1 MKKIVSIGNQ
11 GFEDIRI
18 NDNFYVDKTA
28 FIKEWWE
35 ARDIVTLI
43 TRPRRFGK
51 TLNMDMLKCF
61 FSNKYAGRQDL
72 FEGLSIWEEEK
83 YRKLQ
88 GEYPVV
94 SLSFAD
100 VKQTNY
106 IDAVKMIKFI
116 ISDAFREY
124 RDIMQSDRFTETD
137 RQRFEMVNP
146 TMDDV
151 TAQRALKEL
160 GGYLETYYGRKVI
173 LFLDEYDT
181 PMQEAYVGGYW
192 DEFTAFIRRL
202 FNSTFKT
209 NPYLERA
216 IMTGITRVSKD
227 MSYPCQ
233 GYDLRPHQRASFFE
247 SIFSDLN
254 NLKVITTT
262 SNCYEQCF
270 GFTEPEVFEALDSF
284 GLSSQK
290 QAVKQW
296 YDGFIFGN
304 HKDIYNP
311 WSITNFLG
319 EQKLKAYWAATS
331 SNHLVDRIIRTA
343 SSEVKE
349 QMEDLLEGK
358 EVVVTFDEQIVFNQ
372 LEQNESA
379 IWSLLMAS
387 GYLKPEQVEYR
398 GELMKPWYH
407 LKITNLETR
416 VMFFEMFAGWFQN
429 KDASYSHFM
438 QALVQDDLEAMN
450 YFMNRMTNATFS
462 YFDVGGDGYQQP
474 EKFYHGFVLGLMA
487 EQTENYMI
495 KSNRESGFGRYDIMM
510 LPKKEA
516 LPGIIMEFKVRSSR
530 KEKSLE
536 ETVGAALQQIK
547 ERNYDAELLSLGIP
561 EERIRHYGFAFDGKN
576 VLIGSDGENIQY

>member
-51 TLNMDMLKCF
+51 TLNVDMLKCF

-88 GEYPVV
+88 GEYPVI

-192 DEFTAFIRRL
+192 DEFTAFIRSL

-216 IMTGITRVSKD
+216 VMTGITRISK
-227 MSYPCQ
+227 
-233 GYDLRPHQRASFFE
+233 E
-247 SIFSDLN
+247 SMFSDLN
-254 NLKVITTT
+254 NLQVITVT
-262 SNCYEQCF
+262 SDKYNTCF
-270 GFTEPEVFEALDSF
+270 GFTEKEVFQALDEF
-284 GLSSQK
+284 GLSDEREN
-290 QAVKQW
+290 VKKW
-296 YDGFIFGN
+296 YDGFVFGSQR
-304 HKDIYNP
+304 DIYNP
-311 WSITNFLG
+311 WSITGFLDSRKY
-319 EQKLKAYWAATS
+319 QSYWTATS
-331 SNHLVDRIIRTA
+331 SNNMAGRLIQTA
-343 SSEVKE
+343 SAEVKK
-349 QMEDLLEGK
+349 QMEELLQGK
-358 EVVVTFDEQIVFNQ
+358 EIVVHFDEQIVFTQ
-372 LEQNESA
+372 LDTNETA

-387 GYLKPEQVEYR
+387 GYLRAECVEYL
-398 GELMKPWYH
+398 GETRKPWYH
-407 LKITNLETR
+407 LKITNLETKD
-416 VMFFEMFAGWFQN
+416 MFETMFAAWFQ
-429 KDASYSHFM
+429 ASGSGYHNFVR
-438 QALVQDDLEAMN
+438 ALLQDDVEMMN
-450 YFMNRMTNATFS
+450 YYMNRVASDTFS
-462 YFDVGGDGYQQP
+462 YFDVGGQGSGL
-474 EKFYHGFVLGLMA
+474 EETERFYHGFVLGLMA
-487 EQTENYMI
+487 EQTDNYI
-495 KSNRESGFGRYDIMM
+495 LKSNRESGFGRYDVMM
-510 LPKKEA
+510 IPKKDG
-516 LPGIIMEFKVRSSR
+516 LPAIIMEFKVRNPG
-530 KEKSLE
+530 KEKTLE
-536 ETVGAALQQIK
+536 ETVQTALNQIEDK
-547 ERNYDAELLSLGIP
+547 KYDVELISGGIP
-561 EERIRHYGFAFDGKN
+561 AEKIRHYGFAFDGKT
-576 VLIGSDGENIQY
+576 VLIG

>member
-192 DEFTAFIRRL
+192 DEFTAFIRSL
-202 FNSTFKT
+202 FNLTFKT

-474 EKFYHGFVLGLMA
+474 EKFYHGFALGLMA

>member
-88 GEYPVV
+88 GEYPVI

-181 PMQEAYVGGYW
+181 PMQEAYVGGYG
-192 DEFTAFIRRL
+192 DEFTAFIRSL

-216 IMTGITRVSKD
+216 IMTGVTRVSKD

-487 EQTENYMI
+487 EQTENYVI